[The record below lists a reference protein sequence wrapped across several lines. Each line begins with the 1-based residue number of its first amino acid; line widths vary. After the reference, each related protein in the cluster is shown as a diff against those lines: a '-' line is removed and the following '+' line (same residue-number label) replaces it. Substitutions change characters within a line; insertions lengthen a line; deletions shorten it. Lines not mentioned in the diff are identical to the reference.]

1 MKKNQVKASSL
12 IKWLKDDINQ
22 ITEGIGSDIIVS
34 LLTFGKYEYSLTIK
48 DMFDYCMYIPSHI
61 CVNTDIDEEYSTDEV
76 ELIDDITKSN

>member
-22 ITEGIGSDIIVS
+22 ITEGIGLDIIVS

-48 DMFDYCMYIPSHI
+48 DMFDTCMYIPSHI